1 MKKQAASLITAAIL
15 TSSFS
20 GIASADTYTVKK
32 GDTLSRLAFTYKT
45 TVVDLKKL
53 NKLSSDLI
61 YVNQTLTVPGN
72 TPVAKPVIAP
82 AKQPAKAETASVYVV
97 VSGDTLSKIASQHK
111 ISLSDLM
118 KWNDLSS
125 HLIYPGQKLKVSNG
139 SDASA
144 VAPVKTKPDA
154 PVQSAPKTPA
164 APAKPAQTEYIIKS
178 GDTLSG
184 IGKQF
189 DMSVKELKTLNNL
202 KSDMIYAGQKLLVS
216 KEAEVS
222 APAEPAKNDQAAA
235 KPVQDID
242 PEVLAIAQDL
252 LGTPYVWGGST
263 PEGFDCSGFIYYA
276 FNKAGMKMGRYSS
289 EGYYNRSYYVNDPQ
303 PGDLVFFE
311 NTYKR
316 GISHMGIYLGNN
328 AFIHA
333 SDSGVTITNLDNSY
347 YKKHFEGF
355 KRFY

>member
-1 MKKQAASLITAAIL
+1 LKKQAASLITAAVL

-20 GIASADTYTVKK
+20 GVAFADTYTVKK
-32 GDTLSRLAFTYKT
+32 GDTLSRIAITYKT
-45 TVVDLKKL
+45 TVIDLKKT
-53 NKLSSDLI
+53 NNLSSDLI

-72 TPVAKPVIAP
+72 TTVNKPDVSLAI
-82 AKQPAKAETASVYVV
+82 QPATASVYVV

-118 KWNDLSS
+118 KWNNLTG

-139 SDASA
+139 SSA
-144 VAPVKTKPDA
+144 T
-154 PVQSAPKTPA
+154 TPA
-164 APAKPAQTEYIIKS
+164 PAKTQPVPVSSPKAPETPAKPAQSTYIIKP

-189 DMSVKELKTLNNL
+189 GMSVQELKILNNL
-202 KSDMIYAGQKLLVS
+202 KSDLIYAGQKLRVNKNEAVS
-216 KEAEVS
+216 V
-222 APAEPAKNDQAAA
+222 PAEPAKNPAPA
-235 KPVQDID
+235 KPVQNDEV
-242 PEVLAIAQDL
+242 EVLTIAQDL
-252 LGTPYVWGGST
+252 LGTPYVWAGST

-276 FNKAGMKMGRYSS
+276 FNKAGKKMGRYSS
-289 EGYYNRSYYVNDPQ
+289 EGYYNRAYYVNDPQ

-311 NTYKR
+311 NTYKA

-328 AFIHA
+328 EFIHA
-333 SDSGVTITNLDNSY
+333 GDNGVEISNLDNPY